1 MNTITI
7 YSTPS
12 CTKCNAT
19 KNKFD
24 ALGLEYQEILFEDD
38 PEALARFKKMGYLT
52 APVVVAGEEIWC
64 DFRLDRIKALAKAA
78 KEAELSTVS

>member
-19 KNKFD
+19 KKKFD
-24 ALGLEYQEILFEDD
+24 ALGLEYQEVMLEDA
-38 PEALARFKKMGYLT
+38 PEALARFKEMGYST
-52 APVVVAGEEIWC
+52 APVVVAGEDIWC
-64 DFRLDRIKALAKAA
+64 DFRLDRINALGKAM
-78 KEAELSTVS
+78 KESELSAVG

>member
-38 PEALARFKKMGYLT
+38 PEALARFKKMEESEELFESYAQEFHEQLLLIKNKLELT
-52 APVVVAGEEIWC
+52 DEKIG
-64 DFRLDRIKALAKAA
+64 FFQ
-78 KEAELSTVS
+78 